1 MTELLMPA
9 EWEPHESCMLA
20 WPPYESLW
28 GESFASVEREHAAIV
43 RAIAAFEPV
52 TVLVLPGQAERV
64 RALCEVEVTT
74 VEIPMDD
81 AWLRATGPIVVHGP
95 RGRVGV
101 DFRYNSFG
109 ERFHPYARDDRITER
124 LLPVLGIERR
134 ATMTVLEGGA
144 ISVDG
149 QGTLIATEQCV
160 LNANRN
166 PRLGRADI
174 EAEFR
179 ALLGAAK
186 VIWLPYG
193 HLAGDTDGHVDHVC
207 QFTAPGRVLVESC
220 GDASR
225 PDHARLKANRAVL
238 EASTD
243 AAGRRLEIL
252 ELPPQQQVRIHGQDA
267 VVNYMNFYIAN
278 GGVIMPLAGTSTDD
292 EARAAAAAAFP
303 GHRVVGV
310 EARALATG
318 DGGIHC
324 VTQQLPARR
333 TQEG

>member
-1 MTELLMPA
+1 MTGLSMPA
-9 EWEPHESCMLA
+9 EWEPHEACMLA
-20 WPPYESLW
+20 WPPYASLW
-28 GESFASVEREHAAIV
+28 GESFASVEREYAEIV

-52 TVLVLPGQAERV
+52 TLLVLPGQAERV
-64 RALCEVEVTT
+64 RALCGVWVDT

-109 ERFHPYARDDRITER
+109 ERFHPYRHDDRITER
-124 LLPVLGIERR
+124 LLPHLGIGRR

-149 QGTLIATEQCV
+149 EGTLIATEQCV

-174 EAEFR
+174 EAEFE
-179 ALLGAAK
+179 ALLGATK

-207 QFTAPGRVLVESC
+207 QFIGPGRVLVEAC
-220 GDASR
+220 GDPAR

-243 AAGRRLEIL
+243 AAGRKLEIL
-252 ELPPQQQVRIHGQDA
+252 ELPPQQEVRVHGQDT

-278 GGVIMPLAGTSTDD
+278 GGVIMPLAGTSTDA
-292 EARAAAAAAFP
+292 EALAAARAAFP
-303 GHRVVGV
+303 DREVVGV
-310 EARALATG
+310 EARTLATG
-318 DGGIHC
+318 DAGVHC
-324 VTQQLPARR
+324 ITQQLPAPR
-333 TQEG
+333 TP

>member
-1 MTELLMPA
+1 MTGHLMPA
-9 EWEPHESCMLA
+9 EWEPHEACMLA

-28 GESFASVEREHAAIV
+28 GDSFGSVEREYAETV

-52 TVLVLPGQAERV
+52 ILLVRPGQAERV
-64 RALCEVEVTT
+64 RALCEVDVTT
-74 VEIPMDD
+74 VEVPMDD

-95 RGRVGV
+95 QGRVGV

-109 ERFHPYARDDRITER
+109 ERFHPYAQDDRITER

-149 QGTLIATEQCV
+149 EGTLIATEQCV

-166 PRLGRADI
+166 PRLGRADV
-174 EAEFR
+174 EAEFE
-179 ALLGAAK
+179 ALLGATK

-207 QFTAPGRVLVESC
+207 QFIGPGRVLVEAP
-220 GDASR
+220 GDPAR

-238 EASTD
+238 EAVTD
-243 AAGRRLEIL
+243 AAGRSLEIL
-252 ELPPQQQVRIHGQDA
+252 ELPPQQPVRVHGQDA

-278 GGVIMPLAGTSTDD
+278 GGVIMPLAGTSRDA
-292 EARAAAAAAFP
+292 EALEAAAKAFP
-303 GHRVVGV
+303 DHRVVGV
-310 EARALATG
+310 EAPTLATG
-318 DGGIHC
+318 DAGIHC
-324 VTQQLPARR
+324 ITQQLPAPRPH
-333 TQEG
+333 